1 MSVRIYLAIFSVVS
15 VVIGLRMNSAL
26 SIKPFGW
33 RPEEQHNLSRYEVEV
48 SIQIVED
55 AVNRHGDDVFRITK
69 EVREKFEEFMPES
82 GRQWVVLYVKYQ
94 VPAYINIAN
103 ISKKIF
109 LKRPFKGD
117 LMFASL
123 V

>member
-1 MSVRIYLAIFSVVS
+1 MSVRIYLAIFSVV
-15 VVIGLRMNSAL
+15 IGLRMNSSL
-26 SIKPFGW
+26 SIKPNGW
-33 RPEEQHNLSRYEVEV
+33 RPADQYNLSRYEVEV

-103 ISKKIF
+103 VSKKIF
-109 LKRPFKGD
+109 LKRPSQD
-117 LMFASL
+117 WMFASL

>member
-1 MSVRIYLAIFSVVS
+1 
-15 VVIGLRMNSAL
+15 MNSAL
-26 SIKPFGW
+26 SIKPNGW
-33 RPEEQHNLSRYEVEV
+33 RPEDQYNLSRYEVEV

-103 ISKKIF
+103 VSKKIF
-109 LKRPFKGD
+109 LKRPSQD
-117 LMFASL
+117 WMFASL